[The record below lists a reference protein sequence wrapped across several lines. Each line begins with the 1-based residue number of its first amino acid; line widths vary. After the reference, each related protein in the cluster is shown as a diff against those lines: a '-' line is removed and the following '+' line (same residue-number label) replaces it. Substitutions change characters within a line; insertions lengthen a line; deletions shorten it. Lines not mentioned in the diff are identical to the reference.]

1 VLQKTPVTFDVSVWE
16 LFWPLQVGAR
26 MVIAVPDG
34 HRDPAYLARVI
45 VEESVSTAHFVPSM
59 LAVFVAEPSV
69 VEAVSLRRVFA
80 SGEALPAQ
88 TAALLREVLPSSRLH
103 NLYGPT
109 EAAVDVTF
117 HEVTAADEVSVP
129 IGAPV
134 WNTQVFVLDSRLRPV
149 PVGVP
154 GELYLAGVQLARGY
168 VGRSDLTS
176 DRFVAN
182 PFGGAGARMYRTGDL
197 VTWSAAGELEY
208 IGRTDFQVKLRGL
221 RIELGE
227 IEAALLG
234 LDGVEQ
240 AVAVV
245 RQDSLGHP
253 QLVGYVVGDPSFDP
267 GVARASLGR
276 ALPEYMIPS
285 VFVRLGALPV
295 NASGKL
301 HRSALPAP
309 VPVAR
314 EYRAPVS
321 ATEVAIAEVLAEVLG
336 VGQVGVD
343 DNFFELGGNSLI
355 ATGVVARLTARL
367 GSEVRLQWMFSEPTP
382 AGLADRIDSGTRADA
397 DGEESFEVLLPIRV
411 GGSEPPLFCVHPIG
425 GLSWAFAGLARHLES
440 DRGIYGLQSP
450 ALGSSGWAP
459 GSIGEWADR
468 YVREIRSIQPEGP
481 YHLLGWSLGGV
492 IAQAM
497 AVQLQ
502 SEGEDVALLA
512 MMDSFADH
520 EAAPARSVLDE
531 PTPDELLGGLVPEGI
546 RLHDRAQA
554 VESVVESLVLLA
566 AHRPK
571 SFAGD
576 VVYFTAAQED
586 RSGSLGASTWRSV
599 VDGAIHNHPVE
610 STHWGM
616 ASPEALAVIARILDD
631 WWSGAE
637 AVTR

>member
-1 VLQKTPVTFDVSVWE
+1 
-16 LFWPLQVGAR
+16 
-26 MVIAVPDG
+26 
-34 HRDPAYLARVI
+34 
-45 VEESVSTAHFVPSM
+45 
-59 LAVFVAEPSV
+59 
-69 VEAVSLRRVFA
+69 
-80 SGEALPAQ
+80 GE
-88 TAALLREVLPSSRLH
+88 
-103 NLYGPT
+103 
-109 EAAVDVTF
+109 
-117 HEVTAADEVSVP
+117 
-129 IGAPV
+129 
-134 WNTQVFVLDSRLRPV
+134 
-149 PVGVP
+149 
-154 GELYLAGVQLARGY
+154 
-168 VGRSDLTS
+168 
-176 DRFVAN
+176 
-182 PFGGAGARMYRTGDL
+182 RMYRTGDL
-197 VTWSAAGELEY
+197 VTWTAGGELEY

-227 IEAALLG
+227 IESAMLG
-234 LDGVEQ
+234 LDGVDQ

-245 RQDSLGHP
+245 RQDGLGHQ

-285 VFVRLGALPV
+285 VFVALGELPL

-309 VPVAR
+309 EPVAR
-314 EYRAPVS
+314 EYRVPVS
-321 ATEVAIAEVLAEVLG
+321 TTEVAIAEVLAEVLG
-336 VGQVGVD
+336 VGRVGLD

-355 ATGVVARLTARL
+355 ATGVVARLSARL
-367 GSEVRLQWMFSEPTP
+367 GSEVRLQWMFSDPTP
-382 AGLADRIDSGTRADA
+382 AGLADRIDSGTSADA
-397 DGEESFEVLLPIRV
+397 DGEASFEVLLPIRV

-425 GLSWAFAGLARHLES
+425 GLSWAFAGLVRHLES

-468 YVREIRSIQPEGP
+468 YVREIRSVQPEGP

-531 PTPDELLGGLVPEGI
+531 PTPDELIGGLVPEGI
-546 RLHDRAQA
+546 RIDDRAQA
-554 VESVVESLVLLA
+554 VESVVESLALLA

-616 ASPEALAVIARILDD
+616 ASPEALAVIAGILDD
-631 WWSGAE
+631 WWTGAE